1 MTNQEPA
8 FPVSPC
14 DVGPFRIGDW
24 LVEPGLNRVTRG
36 EHAQQVEPRVMHVL
50 CCLAWTPGRVV
61 SRGALLDAVWTKAV
75 VNEEALTHAIS
86 QLRRVFS
93 DEAKRPRFIQ
103 TIHKTGYLLVQPA
116 RWLEP
121 DEVARLQPGTAEAR
135 PQGLP
140 GQVEAATPAA
150 DMPETAETQAPPPAQ
165 PQQPAIRVIAPPG
178 RRLSR
183 RWLGVA
189 LAGLALVILLVSI
202 VATRPRSRQGVLHKP
217 VVLDEIP
224 FTTYPGREAYPAISP
239 DGTRIAFAWKETE
252 DGNYDLFVKQHN
264 AETPLR
270 LTATDGN
277 ECLPAWSPDGTEIA
291 YGLISATDISI
302 NVVPAIGGAP
312 RRVTMASRTLAGLDW
327 SPDGTLLAY
336 GTEDG
341 AAGPLKIFLCSLA
354 TGEARALTDPLSKAR
369 GDFRPV
375 FSPDGKRL
383 AFVRGDLTNLHD
395 IYLVPVAG
403 GQPERLTDSFHYITG
418 LDWTS
423 DSRYLVVSAAPSQ
436 TADSRLWRLSV
447 GDGSRTWL
455 PIGAPHPT
463 RLSVAQ
469 RGSGLV
475 LEVASVSSDIVRLR
489 VGVPCGAPEPIAPST
504 QQDFS
509 AQYSPG
515 GHLMTFISTRSGS
528 PQVWVCEADG
538 ASPRQVTQFD
548 DARIWSPCWSY
559 DERQVA
565 FSAAR
570 ENVAGIYV
578 ADLESRRVRCVSE
591 SDQHQVA
598 LGWSRDGRWLYCKI
612 DRDGHWWVRRVALDA
627 GEVTDIMEKDVFRLA
642 ESVDGTRLVFSR
654 ADISSIWSVAPDG
667 SDEVCLADSPG
678 MVIAR
683 GWREVEQGLY
693 FFSMAVESEAPR
705 TISLCFKD
713 RVTGETRALAAVAD
727 FASSNLDVSPDGAY
741 VIADRLEDLGS
752 DLVLVGGFR

>member
-1 MTNQEPA
+1 MTNHEPA

-14 DVGPFRIGDW
+14 DVSPFRVGEW
-24 LVEPGLNRVTRG
+24 LVEPGLNRLTRG
-36 EHAQQVEPRVMHVL
+36 TDTQQVEPRVMHVL
-50 CCLAWTPGRVV
+50 CCLALVPGRAV
-61 SRGALLDAVWTKAV
+61 SRTALLDAVWTKAV

-86 QLRRVFS
+86 QLRRVFG

-103 TIHKTGYLLVQPA
+103 TIHKTGYRLMQPVK
-116 RWLEP
+116 WLEP
-121 DEVARLQPGTAEAR
+121 GEAAALQPGAAEVDPRSPHVLAR
-135 PQGLP
+135 
-140 GQVEAATPAA
+140 
-150 DMPETAETQAPPPAQ
+150 
-165 PQQPAIRVIAPPG
+165 PG
-178 RRLSR
+178 RRISR
-183 RWLGVA
+183 RWVGVG
-189 LAGLALVILLVSI
+189 LAGLVLVIMVVSV
-202 VATRPRSRQGVLHKP
+202 VATRPRSRLAVLHKP
-217 VVLDEIP
+217 VVLSEVP
-224 FTTYPGREAYPAISP
+224 FTTYPGTEAYPAISP
-239 DGTRIAFAWKETE
+239 DGTRVAFAWKETQG
-252 DGNYDLFVKQHN
+252 GNYDLYVKQHN
-264 AETPLR
+264 SETLLR

-312 RRVTMASRTLAGLDW
+312 RRITAASRTLAGLDW

-354 TGEARALTDPLSKAR
+354 TGEARALTDPLSMSR

-395 IYLVPVAG
+395 IYLVSVG
-403 GQPERLTDSFHYITG
+403 GGEPERLTDSFHYIKG
-418 LDWTS
+418 LDWTR
-423 DSRYLVVSAAPSQ
+423 DGKHLVISSAPSQ

-469 RGSGLV
+469 RGSGLA
-475 LEVASVSSDIVRLR
+475 LEVASVSSDIVAVKVHAPDR
-489 VGVPCGAPEPIAPST
+489 APEPIAQST
-504 QQDFS
+504 QHDFS

-515 GHLMTFISTRSGS
+515 GRFITFISTRSGS

-538 ASPRQVTQFD
+538 ANPRQVTQFD
-548 DARIWSPCWSY
+548 NARIWSPCWSY

-570 ENVAGIYV
+570 ENAAGIYV

-591 SDQHQVA
+591 SDRHQVA
-598 LGWSRDGRWLYCKI
+598 LGWSRDGRWLYCKT
-612 DRDGHWWVRRVALDA
+612 DRDGHWWVRRMALDG
-627 GEVTDIMEKDVFRLA
+627 GEATDIMEKDVFRLA
-642 ESVDGTRLVFSR
+642 ESIDGTRLVFSR

-667 SDEVCLADSPG
+667 SDEVCVAGEPE

-693 FFSMAVESEAPR
+693 FFSMDTRSGAANV
-705 TISLCFKD
+705 INLCYKD
-713 RVTGETRALAAVAD
+713 RTTGE
-727 FASSNLDVSPDGAY
+727 
-741 VIADRLEDLGS
+741 
-752 DLVLVGGFR
+752 